1 MVLVVLLGRVFAL
14 LHDLT
19 SQPRFATDEHC
30 VNLQNESSEHVYAN
44 SDMSRPVNLMPR
56 FCGVN

>member
-1 MVLVVLLGRVFAL
+1 MVLVVLLGHVIAF

-19 SQPRFATDEHC
+19 SPPRFATDENC
-30 VNLQNESSEHVYAN
+30 VNLQNESSEYVCAN
-44 SDMSRPVNLMPR
+44 SDMPCPVNLRPM